1 MVTSTDEL
9 QGSGWE
15 WQRRQSRTLLA
26 EDRALGEIAFRHVLQ
41 HLLGELHAEAHNDSP
56 SAAPGPEP
64 VEPAVIDDLFAT
76 ESQRAAA
83 IARYF
88 DLELQEAKDLF
99 DVTQS
104 DPVLIA
110 NSKRLASAKL
120 AGTREITLLVLA
132 GRTAMALD
140 TGTHHIR
147 DAAER
152 HHRLDPAN
160 FIKTL
165 GAMETV
171 GLRGAPESPNR
182 LVRLKVVGI
191 EAARELAARLTS

>member
-9 QGSGWE
+9 QGAVGMAKTAVAE
-15 WQRRQSRTLLA
+15 LLA

-120 AGTREITLLVLA
+120 AGTRDIALMVVGA
-132 GRTAMALD
+132 RTAMALD
-140 TGTHHIR
+140 TGTEHIR
-147 DAAER
+147 EAAE
-152 HHRLDPAN
+152 HFGRLDPPN
-160 FIKTL
+160 FMKTL
-165 GAMETV
+165 EAMDQIA
-171 GLRGAPESPNR
+171 LRGAPKSQNR
-182 LVRLKVVGI
+182 LVRMKAIGA
-191 EAARELAARLTS
+191 EAARALAAQLAK